1 MNSGEISLE
10 HCVAQLREMF
20 PNLDEEIILSALY
33 ENGNNFEATL
43 NCLINFQCD
52 TNFVD
57 QSPQMNQREEQ
68 EKEISIFGNIVP
80 KEQVRQEGREDFF
93 LDRKQIEAMK
103 SGVST
108 YTGKTEYNPSS
119 TYMRKDDTSINK
131 DLNKNKRGSVD
142 YTSKS
147 NDKNGVNSIGI
158 SDETFSN
165 STQPLSNKKSFGQKF
180 KSKIIFFKLNF

>member
-43 NCLINFQCD
+43 NCLINFQSD

-108 YTGKTEYNPSS
+108 YTGK
-119 TYMRKDDTSINK
+119 
-131 DLNKNKRGSVD
+131 LN
-142 YTSKS
+142 
-147 NDKNGVNSIGI
+147 
-158 SDETFSN
+158 
-165 STQPLSNKKSFGQKF
+165 
-180 KSKIIFFKLNF
+180 IIRVLHI